1 MAASG
6 DVEEAGEEEGDGEEE
21 GGGGR
26 RAASNNLICLTQFC
40 LKISDDRQKIR
51 LASIQ
56 HDKMPFQ
63 LEILIGFLFLWISRV
78 SHAIA
83 I

>member
-1 MAASG
+1 MAAGG

-21 GGGGR
+21 RGGGGG
-26 RAASNNLICLTQFC
+26 AASNNLVRITQLG

-56 HDKMPFQ
+56 HDTNALSVGNPIS
-63 LEILIGFLFLWISRV
+63 LESKSLSCHCHLGSI
-78 SHAIA
+78 
-83 I
+83 

>member
-21 GGGGR
+21 GGGGGR
-26 RAASNNLICLTQFC
+26 ASNNLICLTQFC